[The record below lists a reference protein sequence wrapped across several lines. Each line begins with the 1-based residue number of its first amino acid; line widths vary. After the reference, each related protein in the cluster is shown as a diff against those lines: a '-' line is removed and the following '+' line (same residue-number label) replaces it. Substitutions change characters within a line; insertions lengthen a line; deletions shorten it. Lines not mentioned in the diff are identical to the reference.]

1 MVIRPATMDDVPRIV
16 EMAERFYPTSGYP
29 DLYGPMAR
37 ESAAGLAIITMESGV
52 MLVAEHDGELVGMAC
67 VHIDHFLFN
76 AAIKVGHEL
85 VFWIEPE
92 HRGGMLAVR
101 MLRAVDK
108 AVADRGAQVNRMA
121 ILSTSPDQAGA
132 LYERLGYAR
141 TETNFSKR
149 LH

>member
-1 MVIRPATMDDVPRIV
+1 MPAAVRLVCAALGLTLFAAALPAATPEPLSLADI
-16 EMAERFYPTSGYP
+16 
-29 DLYGPMAR
+29 AR
-37 ESAAGLAIITMESGV
+37 LRSVREVAVSA
-52 MLVAEHDGELVGMAC
+52 DGELVGMAC

-132 LYERLGYAR
+132 LYERLGWTALERRDYR
-141 TETNFSKR
+141 GEHIQVMEKS
-149 LH
+149 L